1 MSYLPHTLDDLRIML
16 ATIGVK
22 DIESLFSEIPE
33 DCRLRRPLDIAG
45 PLDEISLTAH
55 MEMLASGTISTS
67 QAACFLGVVHTITSC
82 QQSWI
87 ILRLEASSIRRIRPT
102 KPKRARET
110 FRSILNISR

>member
-45 PLDEISLTAH
+45 PLDEISLTSH
-55 MEMLASGTISTS
+55 MEMLASGTISTN
-67 QAACFLGVVHTITSC
+67 QAACFLGGGAYDHFVPAVVDH
-82 QQSWI
+82 
-87 ILRLEASSIRRIRPT
+87 LASRGEFYVIYALPSRSEPG
-102 KPKRARET
+102 KPSGL
-110 FRSILNISR
+110 F